1 MPKHPTPA
9 QREAS
14 RRNGGKSHGPH
25 DTSQTRFNALKHG
38 LLSRKIC
45 FQSQEDRQVYQE
57 LHAGLVDDL
66 RPVGMLE
73 AMLVERLASA
83 HCRQMRAIEL
93 RAWWEL
99 PRAAREAAYA
109 SGELVA
115 GPWVF
120 TSGTDNYARGGELLL
135 RYEHELQRQFD
146 QALRQLSVVRR
157 QASGTA
163 GTVGR
168 ARESAVGGRQSAV
181 ALGIV
186 QRSEPAVGANGRTPS
201 PQPSAPRAN
210 EGPAGARLTAPA
222 APAGAM
228 NGAPTADGGVKPEAE
243 RPVGVAP
250 RGKLQRIREARKQ
263 GKRGKRPFVV
273 QDDPGGPAGVEG
285 RPTQPLSIEE
295 AEAFLDTLEKLR
307 QTA

>member
-14 RRNGGKSHGPH
+14 RRNGGRSHGPH

-38 LLSRKIC
+38 LLSRQIH
-45 FQSQEDRQVYQE
+45 FLTQEDRDVYQE
-57 LHAGLVDDL
+57 LHDGLVEDL

-120 TSGTDNYARGGELLL
+120 TGGGDNYARGGELLL
-135 RYEHELQRQFD
+135 RYEHELQRQFST
-146 QALRQLSVVRR
+146 ALRELSVVRR

-163 GTVGR
+163 GK
-168 ARESAVGGRQSAV
+168 RQSAV

-186 QRSEPAVGANGRTPS
+186 QRTDAAVGPTGPTPS
-201 PQPSAPRAN
+201 PQPSPSGR
-210 EGPAGARLTAPA
+210 ERGT
-222 APAGAM
+222 AGAM
-228 NGAPTADGGVKPEAE
+228 NGAPTTETLRCAQGDTRTRPGAINGAPTTEAE
-243 RPVGVAP
+243 RPVEVGP
-250 RGKLQRIREARKQ
+250 RGKLRRIREARKR
-263 GKRGKRPFVV
+263 GKRGKRPLVV
-273 QDDPGGPAGVEG
+273 QHEPGGPVGVEG

-295 AEAFLDTLEKLR
+295 AETFLDVLEKLR